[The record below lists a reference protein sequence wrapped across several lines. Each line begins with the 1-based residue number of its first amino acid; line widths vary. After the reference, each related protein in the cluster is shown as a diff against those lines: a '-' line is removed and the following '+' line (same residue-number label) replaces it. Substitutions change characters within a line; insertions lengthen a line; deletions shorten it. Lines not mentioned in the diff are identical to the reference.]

1 MPADT
6 NTVVL
11 LCRLTKDPEV
21 RHTQSG
27 TAVASLR
34 VAWTTRAKRGEAWED
49 RSNFGDVVVWG
60 RMAETVAEHC
70 RRGRQ
75 IAVTGRLEWREWQ
88 DPAGGTRQALEVIAQ
103 AIQFLGDPAGRGG
116 GQAGVPTA
124 QATTTQAAG
133 GHDDSDIPF

>member
-6 NTVVL
+6 NSIVL
-11 LCRLTKDPEV
+11 VCRLTKDPEV

-60 RMAETVAEHC
+60 RQAENVGQHC

-75 IAVTGRLEWREWQ
+75 LAVTGRLEWREWQ
-88 DPAGGTRQALEVIAQ
+88 DSSGGTRQALEVIAESV
-103 AIQFLGDPAGRGG
+103 QFLGDPAGRGG

-124 QATTTQAAG
+124 QATTQAAVR
-133 GHDDSDIPF
+133 HDDSDIPF